1 MSGSAPAPAS
11 IDEALGYRFRD
22 SRLAQTALT
31 HPSYAHEAEE
41 GGRGNERLEFLGDA
55 VLGFVI
61 AGELYAA
68 HPDWEEG
75 SLTRA
80 RAALVN
86 QRALAEAARGLGLGR
101 LVRLGRTE
109 QRSGGADKDRVLANC
124 LEALIGAVFLD
135 GGLEPATALL
145 RRVFAHAIE
154 AGGEAGS
161 RDPKTAFQDPKTAFQ
176 EWAHAKHRITPR
188 YDLLD
193 DSGVEEDEQRFR
205 VEVRVGAESW
215 GSGSGRSKRSAE
227 QAAARAALALARRGP
242 DEV

>member
-1 MSGSAPAPAS
+1 VSGSPPAPAS
-11 IDEALGYRFRD
+11 IYETLGYRFRD
-22 SRLAQTALT
+22 TRLALTALT
-31 HPSYAHEAEE
+31 HASYAHEAEE

-145 RRVFAHAIE
+145 RRLFAPAIE
-154 AGGEAGS
+154 AGGAAGS
-161 RDPKTAFQDPKTAFQ
+161 RDPKTAFQ

-205 VEVRVGAESW
+205 VEVRIGAESW

-227 QAAARAALALARRGP
+227 QAAARAALARRGP